1 MDAYFC
7 HRETLIL
14 TLQTC
19 LIYFTFSFTFISRNC
34 KKSQEKNPELQEQKS
49 EFELNSKK
57 KVPIGKLKNSEGEK
71 KSEMRNVNWY
81 KMNSEKS
88 QTFKK

>member
-14 TLQTC
+14 TL
-19 LIYFTFSFTFISRNC
+19 ISFTFSLTFISRNC
-34 KKSQEKNPELQEQKS
+34 KKSQENNPELQEQKS

-71 KSEMRNVNWY
+71 NLN
-81 KMNSEKS
+81 
-88 QTFKK
+88 

>member
-19 LIYFTFSFTFISRNC
+19 LISFTFTFISRNC
-34 KKSQEKNPELQEQKS
+34 KKSQEKNPKLQEQKS
-49 EFELNSKK
+49 EFELNLKK
-57 KVPIGKLKNSEGEK
+57 KVTIGKLKNSEGEK
-71 KSEMRNVNWY
+71 KSELRNVNWY